1 MDSILNESAFLSRCK
16 ALGIVPFE
24 ADYVLRVD
32 QDIILSSDDLGDF
45 LSFCTENNLS
55 SIFYNYT
62 YDSVEDHVIDTE
74 DLKSTCLH
82 SLKMTGASLLC
93 SIHILIPH
101 IFAQFYPIF
110 FWN

>member
-45 LSFCTENNLS
+45 LSFCTENNL
-55 SIFYNYT
+55 FYRAFFIIIPT
-62 YDSVEDHVIDTE
+62 IV
-74 DLKSTCLH
+74 LKT
-82 SLKMTGASLLC
+82 M
-93 SIHILIPH
+93 
-101 IFAQFYPIF
+101 
-110 FWN
+110 